1 MELDKEVKEILDED
15 NRLIEKVRN
24 YIFSEENW
32 IYYFIHD
39 DTVARL
45 LYNHGHDWNDY
56 VTLKI
61 NCIRG
66 GCVDVS
72 LIIDEDALEDD
83 DTIFRIQRYIIL
95 SSFKSTVQF
104 ELSKNV
110 KTVIEAKIKER
121 EEAIKYHE
129 EKIVDLKKQIEK
141 LNEKL
146 E

>member
-15 NRLIEKVRN
+15 ERLIKKVRN

-32 IYYFIHD
+32 IYYFIND
-39 DTVARL
+39 ETVARL

-83 DTIFRIQRYIIL
+83 DTFFRFQRCIIL

-110 KTVIEAKIKER
+110 KTFIEAKIKER

-129 EKIVDLKKQIEK
+129 EKIIDLKKQIEK